1 MSAKDLL
8 NTMRQRTSIKKY
20 EKRGVEREKMGKV
33 LEAARWAPSAG
44 NMQSWEFIVVDDD
57 DLLDQLSQFSYNQTH
72 LRDAPS
78 AIVILGDV
86 EKARAKYE
94 DRGTDLY
101 MIQETAA
108 CMQNMMLMA
117 EELGLATA
125 WVGAFDEE
133 NVKDLLDIPGELRPV
148 AIVTIGYPRER
159 AEPANKYRV
168 TDVTYIN
175 RYGNRVHAIYDK
187 IVWQG
192 TREYARRAKNAIKR
206 KLKGK

>member
-20 EKRGVEREKMGKV
+20 QQRAIEREKMGKV

-57 DLLDQLSQFSYNQTH
+57 DLLEKLSQFSYNQTH
-72 LRDAPS
+72 LRDAPA
-78 AIVILGDV
+78 AIVILGDT

-94 DRGTDLY
+94 DRGVDLY

-108 CMQNMMLMA
+108 CMENMMLMA
-117 EELGLATA
+117 EELGLGSS

-133 NVKDLLDIPGELRPV
+133 NVKDLLDVPAELRPM
-148 AIVTIGYPRER
+148 AIVTLGYPRER

-206 KLKGK
+206 KLKGE